1 MVDLGV
7 ELTTLC
13 INSCPFCAK
22 SQRQTQGV
30 MSLSYFDKIC
40 SQLKK
45 KNINKIRLTPMT
57 GEIATLCNFKEYQ
70 DILTKNEMY
79 YSFYTC
85 GIPQMN
91 LVEVFNNSNGFLN
104 KVTLSINY
112 FDNSG
117 INYLVHQ
124 LMAKSTR
131 NSVDKNPRVF
141 FEVKKLSNGNLFF
154 TEDQHLENLQEETHL
169 NNWMGKIKFDSLNI
183 SNRNITY
190 EDRVDICKGKNKP
203 IITFDHRFLRCGCRD
218 IDYMTEVFSLDELL
232 EIPMTSKE
240 CRELGCNGI

>member
-22 SQRQTQGV
+22 DQRKTQGT
-30 MSLSYFDKIC
+30 MSLSYFDRIC
-40 SQLKK
+40 SLLKR

-57 GEIATLCNFKEYQ
+57 GEIATLPNFREYQ
-70 DILTKNEMY
+70 DILTKHKMY

-85 GIPQMN
+85 GIPSMD
-91 LVEVFNNSNGFLN
+91 LVNVFNNSNGFLT
-104 KVTLSINY
+104 KVTLSVNY
-112 FDNSG
+112 TNDTG
-117 INYLVHQ
+117 LNYL
-124 LMAKSTR
+124 LCEYMAKKTR
-131 NSVDKNPRVF
+131 NTGYKNPKVF
-141 FEVKKLSNGNLFF
+141 FEVKKLSNNNLFF
-154 TEDQHLENLQEETHL
+154 TEDPQLENLQEETHL
-169 NNWMGKIKFDSLNI
+169 NNWIGKLKFDSLNI
-183 SNRNITY
+183 TNSKITF

-218 IDYMTEVFSLDELL
+218 IDYNTEVFSLDELL
-232 EIPMTSKE
+232 ENPMTCKE